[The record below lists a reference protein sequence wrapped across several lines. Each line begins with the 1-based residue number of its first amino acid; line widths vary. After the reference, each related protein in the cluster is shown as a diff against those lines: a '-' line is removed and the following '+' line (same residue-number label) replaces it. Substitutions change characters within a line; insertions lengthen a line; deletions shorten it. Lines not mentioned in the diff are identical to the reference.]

1 MAESERMAKSRR
13 LSGGCLCGAVR
24 YTAVA
29 AKPEMDV
36 CHCRMC
42 QRWSG
47 GVFMSVPAG
56 DLAVEDETQLGS
68 YDSSDWAKRQFC
80 RNCGTSLFW
89 RLRDNDAHVAVAFQ
103 SLDDTS
109 SFTFVEEIFI
119 DEKPPLYAF
128 AGERPRL
135 TGKEVWARFEA
146 QQESGHE

>member
-1 MAESERMAKSRR
+1 MATSTR

-24 YTAVA
+24 YTATPV
-29 AKPEMDV
+29 KPEMDV
-36 CHCRMC
+36 CHCGMC
-42 QRWSG
+42 RRWSG
-47 GVFMSVPAG
+47 GVFMAVPCA
-56 DLAVEDETQLGS
+56 DVAVEDATQLGS
-68 YDSSDWAKRQFC
+68 YESSDWAQREFC

-89 RLRDNDAHVAVAFQ
+89 RLRDKKDHVAVAFQ
-103 SLDDTS
+103 SFDETS

-135 TGKEVWARFEA
+135 TGAEVLARFAA